1 MKYVVITD
9 GTSTRYEANVIAC
22 SNIYEA
28 QQAYK
33 EAMERGLDPSMMEMD
48 TYIDNSILDRYAG
61 EQEPTEPFES
71 LTKEEKLNVLRD
83 IIKRDI

>member
-1 MKYVVITD
+1 MINLRKMKYVVITD

-33 EAMERGLDPSMMEMD
+33 EACLLYTSPSPRD
-48 TYIDNSILDRYAG
+48 
-61 EQEPTEPFES
+61 ES
-71 LTKEEKLNVLRD
+71 
-83 IIKRDI
+83 